1 MISSNSMET
10 ALTKAEEK
18 EVALVVKNAQE
29 LQVKTYEQVM
39 DAADVLYQV
48 KQIGE
53 KITER
58 KEEITKPLSEALKS
72 ARAFFKPFENQYT
85 EAEAI
90 VKDKVLEWHA
100 SHWSEQNVPDN
111 TIHGLKGKVT
121 VTERFKVEI
130 EDADAIPR
138 NLCNPDVERVQKA
151 LEAGLKV
158 KGAKL
163 VPVYGVTAG
172 KN

>member
-1 MISSNSMET
+1 M
-10 ALTKAEEK
+10 KD
-18 EVALVVKNAQE
+18 VALSVEDQRQVAGV
-29 LQVKTYEQVM
+29 LALAMGTHVKTFEGVM
-39 DAADVLYQV
+39 DAADLLLDIKTV
-48 KQIGE
+48 GE

-58 KEEITKPLSEALKS
+58 KEEMTKPLNESLKS
-72 ARAFFKPFENQYT
+72 IRSFFKPFEKQYE

-90 VKDKVLEWHA
+90 VKGKVLEYHA
-100 SHWSEQNVPDN
+100 AHWQEGNVPDN
-111 TIHGLKGKVT
+111 TVNGLRGKVT
-121 VTERFKVEI
+121 VVERFKVEI

-138 NLCNPDVERVQKA
+138 NLCNPDEDRIKKA

-163 VPVYGVTAG
+163 IPVYGITAG